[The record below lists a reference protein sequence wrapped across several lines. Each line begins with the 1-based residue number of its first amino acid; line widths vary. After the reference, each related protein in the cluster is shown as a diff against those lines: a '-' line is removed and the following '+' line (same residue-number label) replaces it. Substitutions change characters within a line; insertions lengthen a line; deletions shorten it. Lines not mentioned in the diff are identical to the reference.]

1 MIILFII
8 LGLVGFCVIGFIVLG
23 FLGFNFF
30 KKNIGPMAGCMVSFQ
45 VTRDAV
51 IEYAKSHDGK
61 LPNAATWQDDVKEIL
76 RRRIKEVADQPVFET
91 ISPDGDW
98 GCKYG
103 DNKMTGIAFNADLS
117 GKALNDVQ
125 NAWSTPLIFEIEA
138 PRKNANEKF
147 TQRPVSTSPTLMGEH
162 RGWVVANVE
171 GEVDL
176 HGGGGRWRSS
186 SDGMPPG
193 ETKSDEKGSEETP

>member
-23 FLGFNFF
+23 FLGFRFF
-30 KKNIGPMAGCMVSFQ
+30 KTNIGPMAGCMVSFQ

-51 IEYAKSHDGK
+51 LEYAQTHDGK
-61 LPNAATWQDDVKEIL
+61 LPNAETWQDDVKEIL
-76 RRRIKEVADQPVFET
+76 RKRIKEVSDQPVFET

-98 GCKYG
+98 GCKHG
-103 DNKMTGIAFNADLS
+103 DNKMSGIAFNSDLS
-117 GKALNDVQ
+117 EKSLKEVQ
-125 NAWSTPLIFEIEA
+125 SPWSTPLIFEIEA
-138 PRKNANEKF
+138 PRRNAHEKYVAK
-147 TQRPVSTSPTLMGEH
+147 PVNTSPTMMGEH

-176 HGGGGRWRSS
+176 HGGAGRWRASG
-186 SDGMPPG
+186 DGTPAP
-193 ETKSDEKGSEETP
+193 EDKAEEKGSKESP